1 MDTDNQT
8 VAEGTA
14 TTYTISANQSVTEAI
29 IEAVAEYSETDPSPE
44 FTPEGASTDTLEPL
58 YHSIDPDA
66 LEALIDC
73 SRPETGKGVEITFQ
87 YMGYEITVSSEGYLW
102 IERPEITI
110 S

>member
-1 MDTDNQT
+1 METDNQT
-8 VAEGTA
+8 VAEDTA
-14 TTYTISANQSVTEAI
+14 TTYTISANQSVTAAI
-29 IEAVAEYSETDPSPE
+29 IEAVAEYSDTDPSPE
-44 FTPEGASTDTLEPL
+44 APEGASTDALEPL

-73 SRPETGKGVEITFQ
+73 STPETGVEITFQ